1 MNATILN
8 VVGQRPNDV
17 VHRPKVIA
25 PAQLYPK
32 EHGAYAILG
41 VPLASALVIGGLSVV
56 AVLTTVATI
65 AGFVA
70 HEPLMVA
77 MGRRGHRAQSATPQA
92 SLRLMSLTLIAFLS
106 GGTAFWLG
114 SFEVRLALTVCLL
127 FAGFAFVMSVA
138 GLHRTLA
145 AQLIDIMSLTLP
157 SSVVLLAGGIH
168 FSLVAR
174 FWFAWIIGRVATTTA
189 VRSTIASQRA
199 SIQKHIPR
207 INDLL
212 LAATVASCV
221 VGILSGL
228 NEWIAIT
235 PLLGAGIYLRYRPT
249 RIIHL
254 RQLGWALLA
263 VNVFSAIWLIYLC
276 LPRHG
281 GVG

>member
-1 MNATILN
+1 MNATTVN
-8 VVGQRPNDV
+8 VVRRQPSGDVQRPA
-17 VHRPKVIA
+17 VIA
-25 PAQLYPK
+25 PVQLYPK

-41 VPLASALVIGGLSVV
+41 VPLASALVIGGMGVV
-56 AVLTTVATI
+56 AVLTTVAAI

-77 MGRRGHRAQSATPQA
+77 LGRRGHRAQSATPQA
-92 SLRLMSLTLIAFLS
+92 TLRWMLVAFSS
-106 GGTAFWLG
+106 GGAAFWLAP
-114 SFEVRLALTVCLL
+114 FEVRLALTVCLL

-157 SSVVLLAGGIH
+157 SSVVLLAGGVH
-168 FSLVAR
+168 LSLVIR
-174 FWFAWIIGRVATTTA
+174 FWFAWVIGRIATTTA

-199 SIQKHIPR
+199 SIQRHIPR
-207 INDLL
+207 INNVL

-235 PLLGAGIYLRYRPT
+235 PLLGAAIYLRYRPP

-263 VNVFSAIWLIYLC
+263 VNVFSAIWMIYLC
-276 LPRHG
+276 LPRDG

>member
-1 MNATILN
+1 MNATTVNI
-8 VVGQRPNDV
+8 VRRQPSGDVQRPA
-17 VHRPKVIA
+17 VIA
-25 PAQLYPK
+25 PVQLYPK

-41 VPLASALVIGGLSVV
+41 VPLASALVIGGMGVV
-56 AVLTTVATI
+56 AVLTTVAAI

-77 MGRRGHRAQSATPQA
+77 LGRRGHRAQSATPQA
-92 SLRLMSLTLIAFLS
+92 TLRLMLLMLVAFSS
-106 GGTAFWLG
+106 GGTAFWLAP
-114 SFEVRLALTVCLL
+114 FEVRLALTVCLL

-157 SSVVLLAGGIH
+157 SSVVLLAGGVH
-168 FSLVAR
+168 LSLVIR
-174 FWFAWIIGRVATTTA
+174 FWFAWVIGRIATTTA

-199 SIQKHIPR
+199 SIQRHIPR
-207 INDLL
+207 INNVL

-235 PLLGAGIYLRYRPT
+235 PLLGAAIYLRYRPL

-254 RQLGWALLA
+254 RQLGWVLLA
-263 VNVFSAIWLIYLC
+263 VNVFSAIWMIYLC
-276 LPRHG
+276 LPRDG
-281 GVG
+281 DIG